1 MDADVGFCLQVDQR
15 SSWLRQ
21 TLIKSTAMSHHRYPS
36 TDNELMLY
44 RVLQHANLV
53 QYYEA
58 FVSQGT
64 SFSLILLLQHSFNG
78 LLSRTTWVSQY
89 QKCKTSLDLDEAR
102 GVGVLGWHWHQLD
115 HMQTICTLLLTDN
128 HTNTSSLIFYRLD
141 ARPDTQPTVS
151 KHWRPDFSLI
161 HWEYLLYYAHKLD
174 MQCIDIKWRARP
186 QAAVAQAWEPAQG

>member
-1 MDADVGFCLQVDQR
+1 
-15 SSWLRQ
+15 
-21 TLIKSTAMSHHRYPS
+21 
-36 TDNELMLY
+36 MLY

-128 HTNTSSLIFYRLD
+128 HTNTSSLFFTGWMLVLTPNQQCQSTEGQTFPSYIENIYYTMLTSLTCNALTLSGGRGLRLLWLRTGNRHRAIRGRQCRQWVTTRHSH
-141 ARPDTQPTVS
+141 ARRFS
-151 KHWRPDFSLI
+151 DFSRL
-161 HWEYLLYYAHKLD
+161 
-174 MQCIDIKWRARP
+174 
-186 QAAVAQAWEPAQG
+186 